1 MKEGT
6 VIKSRSN
13 AYRLSLLSLFIAI
26 VLVQSVVPFFGYI
39 PVGPFSLS
47 IIQITVVVTAVVLGP
62 KEGALVGFVW
72 GLVNWIRAFVWPTSP
87 LAIYVLVNPLI
98 SVLPRVLVGVFA
110 GIVYWQLKKKTS
122 KIWPMAFA
130 GVVGAMTNT
139 VLVLGGM
146 WGLYTLGWLPLD
158 RLNIS
163 ALMPYL
169 LGIMGTNGIPEAIF
183 TAIVVPLIAHPLSR
197 LTAKK

>member
-1 MKEGT
+1 M
-6 VIKSRSN
+6 
-13 AYRLSLLSLFIAI
+13 
-26 VLVQSVVPFFGYI
+26 
-39 PVGPFSLS
+39 
-47 IIQITVVVTAVVLGP
+47 AV
-62 KEGALVGFVW
+62 K
-72 GLVNWIRAFVWPTSP
+72 
-87 LAIYVLVNPLI
+87 
-98 SVLPRVLVGVFA
+98 
-110 GIVYWQLKKKTS
+110 KKKTS

-197 LTAKK
+197 LTAKKNKKKWVFNGNRFYCMVNLRF